1 MHPRERPFWKAKT
14 TSCTW
19 IKICVEN
26 IDVRGI
32 NSSYTTSRAGS
43 NMDKSESSCDNQCP
57 ICLSDIADSVV
68 LDKCKHRFCNVC
80 ITEVLKRSYRCPVC
94 QTVCRQPKGN
104 QPEGTMTMQHET
116 FYHLPGYGNDGVITI
131 RYIMPSGI
139 QSEDHPNPGKP
150 FTGVTRTAYLP
161 DNQDGL
167 QVLSLLKKAFDA
179 RLVFTVGRSITSGF
193 DNIVTWNDIHHKT
206 SQTGGPTRYG
216 YPDPD
221 YLRRVTEDLAA
232 KGIFH

>member
-104 QPEGTMTMQHET
+104 QPEGTMTTQHET

-139 QSEDHPNPGKP
+139 QSVRNANIPLNNYKQFLFSDNVDRIKNNFKP
-150 FTGVTRTAYLP
+150 LRPFFNSMLTLP
-161 DNQDGL
+161 VSVLGDGM
-167 QVLSLLKKAFDA
+167 
-179 RLVFTVGRSITSGF
+179 
-193 DNIVTWNDIHHKT
+193 
-206 SQTGGPTRYG
+206 
-216 YPDPD
+216 
-221 YLRRVTEDLAA
+221 
-232 KGIFH
+232 